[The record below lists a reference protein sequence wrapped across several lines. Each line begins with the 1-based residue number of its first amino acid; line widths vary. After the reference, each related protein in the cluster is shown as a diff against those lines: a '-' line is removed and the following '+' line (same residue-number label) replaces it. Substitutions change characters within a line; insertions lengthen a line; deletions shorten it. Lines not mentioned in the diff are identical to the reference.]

1 MKKRNQTLA
10 VMMVAIGGVLVLAS
24 CQDVKNDK
32 KSEGTGSKHFM
43 VRASI
48 EPTLKPTVK
57 PTAEPT
63 VEPTVEPTT
72 ETTMEATKVPATTA
86 TPNTVKKQ
94 SQKTKRIVIDPGHQ
108 LKQDSAQ
115 EPIAPGASETKKRV
129 TSGTEGRFTKVP
141 EYKVTLEVSKQ
152 LKKELEKKGYE
163 VILTR
168 EKHAVNI
175 SNIERA
181 QVANKANADAFIR
194 IHCNGVD
201 NASVHGALTLCPTKN
216 SPYCKAIAKDSYS
229 LSKDILDEMTEAT
242 GAANRGVTR
251 TDTMSG
257 INWSKVPVTIVEMG
271 YMTNKKE
278 DENLVSPEYQA
289 KIVKGIVAGVEKYF
303 SNK

>member
-43 VRASI
+43 VTASI
-48 EPTLKPTVK
+48 EPTLKPTVKPTVK

-152 LKKELEKKGYE
+152 LKKELEKKIDAQSKKLE
-163 VILTR
+163 VLTKQL
-168 EKHAVNI
+168 ENAKNIWAV
-175 SNIERA
+175 SM
-181 QVANKANADAFIR
+181 
-194 IHCNGVD
+194 
-201 NASVHGALTLCPTKN
+201 SW
-216 SPYCKAIAKDSYS
+216 
-229 LSKDILDEMTEAT
+229 LS
-242 GAANRGVTR
+242 
-251 TDTMSG
+251 
-257 INWSKVPVTIVEMG
+257 
-271 YMTNKKE
+271 
-278 DENLVSPEYQA
+278 
-289 KIVKGIVAGVEKYF
+289 
-303 SNK
+303 